1 MTARVEKAPG
11 IWYFFSAM
19 STQVWI
25 ILVIT
30 ALLTGLIVWMYEIGM
45 QALNH
50 DTRWLS
56 NVMWDTVGRPVEMRD
71 YRLSSNAAN
80 ILAFAWSFLVF
91 ILFALYTANLTANL
105 TVTQLQNDIKGLSDL
120 PGQVVGAP
128 DFVAEEYLPKYNIK
142 AVPYVWETEADEV
155 GMINSVTN
163 GTLKALIMDAN
174 VLRVYDAENCATVLV
189 GEEFD
194 LQDSGPIF
202 PTGTPDEIVQ
212 AYDLA
217 LLQLQ
222 KATVF
227 EAMYARYINPKPAS
241 CKVSEV
247 QTETSS
253 VTWQEAAGL
262 WVILGVA
269 ACLGLLLVGN
279 HWFLKW
285 AVPRLRKQAWFYRCC
300 PCANPRSALTRSYT
314 AAVSIGGFTRTP
326 RVPAG
331 GDKEGTMDALWDD
344 RYAGA
349 SEGYLDGSADMM
361 QRDPGRADAHSGP
374 NGGAAAA
381 VRSGARDMKQFNDSA
396 NRREVGA
403 VDTGKN
409 NNNGALRLVLNE
421 LSNMRAQLA
430 SLQNSSAHPPQHTL
444 EPMDSHRVRFAE
456 DV

>member
-1 MTARVEKAPG
+1 MTARVETAPG

-30 ALLTGLIVWMYEIGM
+30 AIGTGLIVWMYEIGM

-56 NVMWDTVGRPVEMRD
+56 NVMWDTLGRPVEMRD

-80 ILAFAWSFLVF
+80 VLAFTWSFLVF

-128 DFVAEEYLPKYNIK
+128 DFIAEEYLPKYNIK
-142 AVPYVWETEADEV
+142 AVPYTWETEEDEV
-155 GMINSVTN
+155 AMINAVTN

-174 VLRVYDAENCATVLV
+174 VLRVYDAENCATLLV

-202 PTGTPDEIVQ
+202 PPTTPDEIVQ

-227 EAMYARYINPKPAS
+227 EAMYTRYINPKPAS
-241 CKVSEV
+241 CKSSEV
-247 QTETSS
+247 QTQTSS

-262 WVILGVA
+262 WVILGVG
-269 ACLGLLLVGN
+269 ACIGLLLVGN
-279 HWFLKW
+279 HWLMKW
-285 AVPRLRKQAWFYRCC
+285 AVPRLRKQPWFYRCC
-300 PCANPRSALTRSYT
+300 PCANPRSTITRSYT

-326 RVPAG
+326 RVPASA
-331 GDKEGTMDALWDD
+331 DKGELMDELWDD

-349 SEGYLDGSADMM
+349 SEGYLDGSADIAM
-361 QRDPGRADAHSGP
+361 RDHGHGHSGQ
-374 NGGAAAA
+374 GGKASA
-381 VRSGARDMKQFNDSA
+381 RSMKKMNDSA
-396 NRREVGA
+396 NRGELDV
-403 VDTGKN
+403 VDAGNKT
-409 NNNGALRLVLNE
+409 NNGALRLILNE
-421 LSNMRAQLA
+421 LSSMRAQIA
-430 SLQNSSAHPPQHTL
+430 TLQGTRAPAPL

-456 DV
+456 DA

>member
-1 MTARVEKAPG
+1 MTARIEKAPS

-30 ALLTGLIVWMYEIGM
+30 AIGTGLVVWMYEIGM

-56 NVMWDTVGRPVEMRD
+56 NVMWDTLGRPVEMRD

-80 ILAFAWSFLVF
+80 VLAFAWSFLVF

-105 TVTQLQNDIKGLSDL
+105 TVTQLQNDIQGLSDL

-128 DFVAEEYLPKYNIK
+128 DFYAEEYLPKYNIK
-142 AVPYVWETEADEV
+142 AVSFPWLTVEDELAMV
-155 GMINSVTN
+155 DALTN

-174 VLRVYDAENCATVLV
+174 VLRGYDAQNCGTQLV
-189 GEEFD
+189 GTEFD
-194 LQDSGPIF
+194 LGDSGPIF
-202 PTGTPDEIVQ
+202 PPGTPDAIVE
-212 AYDLA
+212 AYDIA

-222 KATVF
+222 KASVF
-227 EAMYARYINPKPAS
+227 EELYARYISPKPAS
-241 CKVSEV
+241 CKVSGT

-279 HWFLKW
+279 HWLMKW
-285 AVPRLRKQAWFYRCC
+285 AVPRLRKHAWFYRCC
-300 PCANPRSALTRSYT
+300 PCANPRSTLTRSYT

-326 RVPAG
+326 RVPAS
-331 GDKEGTMDALWDD
+331 GDKEETMDALWDD

-361 QRDPGRADAHSGP
+361 QRDSGQANAHSGP

-381 VRSGARDMKQFNDSA
+381 VRSGAREMKQFNDSA

-409 NNNGALRLVLNE
+409 GALRLVLNE
-421 LSNMRAQLA
+421 LSNMRAQIA

>member
-1 MTARVEKAPG
+1 MTARVEKTPS

-25 ILVIT
+25 ILVVT
-30 ALLTGLIVWMYEIGM
+30 AVGTGLIVWMYEIGM

-56 NVMWDTVGRPVEMRD
+56 NVMWDTLGRPVEMRD

-80 ILAFAWSFLVF
+80 VLAFAWSFLVF

-105 TVTQLQNDIKGLSDL
+105 TVTQLANDIKGLSDL

-128 DFVAEEYLPKYNIK
+128 DWVAEDNLPKYNIK
-142 AVPYVWETEADEV
+142 AVPYEWDGTPESTS
-155 GMINSVTN
+155 GMIDAVTN

-174 VLRVYDAENCATVLV
+174 VLRGYDAQNCNTMLV
-189 GEEFD
+189 GTEFD
-194 LQDSGPIF
+194 IVDAGTIF
-202 PTGTPDEIVQ
+202 PPKTPDEIVQ
-212 AYDLA
+212 AYSLA

-222 KATVF
+222 ESTVF
-227 EAMYARYINPKPAS
+227 EEMYRRFINPKPAS
-241 CKVSEV
+241 CKASDV
-247 QTETSS
+247 QTTTSS
-253 VTWQEAAGL
+253 VTWNEAAGL
-262 WVILGVA
+262 WVILGVGA
-269 ACLGLLLVGN
+269 GIGLLLVGN

-285 AVPRLRKQAWFYRCC
+285 AVPRLRKQPWFYRCC
-300 PCANPRSALTRSYT
+300 PCANPRSTITRSYT

-331 GDKEGTMDALWDD
+331 GDKGELMDELWDD

-349 SEGYLDGSADMM
+349 SEGYLDGSADLSM
-361 QRDPGRADAHSGP
+361 RDHGHGHSGQGGRASA
-374 NGGAAAA
+374 
-381 VRSGARDMKQFNDSA
+381 RSMKKFNDSA
-396 NRREVGA
+396 NRRELDV
-403 VDTGKN
+403 VDAGNKT
-409 NNNGALRLVLNE
+409 NNGALRLILNE
-421 LSNMRAQLA
+421 LSSMRAQIA
-430 SLQNSSAHPPQHTL
+430 TLQGTRAPAQL